1 MVKNKNKRDASKR
14 KAGDN
19 DGGGHKDTRLRK
31 GLEEEF
37 RKINCAY

>member
-19 DGGGHKDTRLRK
+19 DGGGAQRYKTKKRIR
-31 GLEEEF
+31 
-37 RKINCAY
+37 RRV